1 MKRFKNKNIL
11 VTGGS
16 RGIGR
21 AIVSRFI
28 KEGARVFFIYNSS
41 EDEAKKIIKELNT
54 ALINPYKLD
63 VRDYK
68 KAVRVV
74 NAIIKEYGHIDILI
88 NNAGITRDSAINEM
102 KYNDFKD
109 VVDTNLFGTFNLVRA
124 VIPHLISRR
133 KGKII
138 NISSVSA
145 IRGVPHQV
153 NYSASKAAIL
163 GFTRSLAREVARY
176 DINVNAI
183 LPGFIQTDMFDK
195 LNAFSKSVALKNI
208 PLRRV
213 GKPAEVAGL
222 AAYLASKEAAYITGQ
237 TFVIDGGISI

>member
-1 MKRFKNKNIL
+1 MKRFKNQNIL
-11 VTGGS
+11 ITGGS

-28 KEGARVFFIYNSS
+28 KEGARVFFIYNSG
-41 EDEAKKIIKELNT
+41 EDETKKIIKELNT

-68 KAVRVV
+68 KTVRVV
-74 NAIIKEYGHIDILI
+74 NAIVKEYGHIDILI

-109 VVDTNLFGTFNLVRA
+109 VVDTNLFGTFNFVRA

-222 AAYLASKEAAYITGQ
+222 AAYLSSKEAAYITGQ
-237 TFVIDGGISI
+237 IFVIDGGISI

>member
-1 MKRFKNKNIL
+1 MKRFKNRNIL
-11 VTGGS
+11 ITGGS

-41 EDEAKKIIKELNT
+41 EDEAKKFIKELNT

-74 NAIIKEYGHIDILI
+74 NGIVKEYGYIDILV
-88 NNAGITRDSAINEM
+88 NNAGITRDCAINEM

-145 IRGVPHQV
+145 VRGVPHQV

-176 DINVNAI
+176 NINVNAI

-195 LNAFSKSVALKNI
+195 LNAFSKSAALKNI

-222 AAYLASKEAAYITGQ
+222 AAYLSSKEAAYITGQ
-237 TFVIDGGISI
+237 IFVIDGGISI

>member
-1 MKRFKNKNIL
+1 MKRFLNKNIL

-21 AIVSRFI
+21 AIVGRFI
-28 KEGARVFFIYNSS
+28 KEGARVFFAYNSS
-41 EDEAKKIIKELNT
+41 EDEAKKFIKELNS
-54 ALINPYKLD
+54 ASINSYKLD

-68 KAVRVV
+68 KAGCVV
-74 NAIIKEYGHIDILI
+74 DTIIKEYERIDILV

-102 KYNDFKD
+102 KYKDFKD
-109 VVDTNLFGTFNLVRA
+109 VLDTNLLGTFNLVRA
-124 VIPHLISRR
+124 VIPHMISRR
-133 KGKII
+133 DGKII

-145 IRGVPHQV
+145 IKGIPHQV

-176 DINVNAI
+176 NINVNAV
-183 LPGFIQTDMFDK
+183 LPGFIQTDMFDN
-195 LNAFSKSVALKNI
+195 LNAFSKSAALKNI
-208 PLRRV
+208 PLGRV

-222 AAYLASKEAAYITGQ
+222 VAYLSTKEASYITGQ
-237 TFVIDGGISI
+237 IFVIDGGVSI